1 MNNPLNIIFMGTPD
15 FAVPCLKALGECN
28 CRVDLV
34 VTRPDRPQGRGRRM
48 QSPPVKVAAEALGYP
63 VLQPDAVNT
72 DEFYNTMAERHPDL
86 FVVVAFGHILQKRML
101 DIPYYGAVN
110 MHASLLPAYR
120 GPAPIQW
127 AIINGETETG
137 VTSMLMEK
145 GLDTGEILL
154 SEKIPVRADDTAGTL
169 HDRLSEV
176 GARVLVNTIEA
187 IKSGTVRPMPQN
199 HALATYAPMLTKKDG
214 RIDWTR
220 PAEDIERFIRGMTPW
235 PGAFT
240 FMGEKRFKIF
250 RGAVCPATENRPPGT
265 VVRCFD
271 DELRVACG
279 REALC
284 ITEIQADSGRRM
296 NIEAFLK
303 GQPIA
308 PGTLF
313 K

>member
-1 MNNPLNIIFMGTPD
+1 MNDPLKIIFMGTPD

-28 CRVDLV
+28 CSVDLV
-34 VTRPDRPQGRGRRM
+34 ITRPDRPQGRGRRM
-48 QSPPVKVAAEALGYP
+48 QSPPVKQTADALGYP

-72 DEFYNTMAERHPDL
+72 DDFYDALAARRPDL
-86 FVVVAFGHILQKRML
+86 FVVVAFGHILQKRIL
-101 DIPYYGAVN
+101 DIPLFGSIN

-137 VTSMLMEK
+137 VTSMLMDK
-145 GLDTGEILL
+145 GLDTGEVLL
-154 SEKIPVRADDTAGTL
+154 SEKTPIMTDDTAGTL
-169 HDRLSEV
+169 HDRLSELA
-176 GARVLVNTIEA
+176 ARVLVNTIDA
-187 IKSGTVRPMPQN
+187 IASGTVRPATQN
-199 HALATYAPMLTKKDG
+199 HALATYAPMLKKSDG
-214 RIDWTR
+214 HIDWTR
-220 PAEDIERFIRGMTPW
+220 PAEHIESFIRGMTPW

-240 FMGEKRFKIF
+240 FLDSKRLKVFSA
-250 RGAVCPATENRPPGT
+250 AVCPATENRLPGT
-265 VVRCFD
+265 VIRCFD

-279 REALC
+279 RDALC